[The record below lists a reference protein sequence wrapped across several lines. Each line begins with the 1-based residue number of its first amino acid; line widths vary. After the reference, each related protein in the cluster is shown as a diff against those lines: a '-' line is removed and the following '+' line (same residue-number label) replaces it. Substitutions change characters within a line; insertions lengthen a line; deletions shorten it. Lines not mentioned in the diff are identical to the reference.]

1 MMFFFG
7 SHVIFIQS
15 SNIKCTNVQHKL
27 TYGLTFAQQARFV
40 PLHALNR
47 PLCIRVSHKVYTSLY
62 ALSLSLF
69 LALSIF
75 HTRHISQFTAV
86 CCPLFCITMLR
97 LYYLLHA
104 KIHQFLGSRQSRR
117 RTVGKAHSQFILLKY
132 WWIFCCFTLKATI
145 SFNINRQA
153 RAFGIITFSQRII
166 NRLTLTRA
174 LTNVCDCVTG
184 KVVSCVCF
192 HLFMANSLC
201 LFLAFSLC
209 RFHSYFSTATLKQ
222 RFSLLLFHFRCV
234 RYVL

>member
-1 MMFFFG
+1 
-7 SHVIFIQS
+7 
-15 SNIKCTNVQHKL
+15 
-27 TYGLTFAQQARFV
+27 
-40 PLHALNR
+40 
-47 PLCIRVSHKVYTSLY
+47 
-62 ALSLSLF
+62 
-69 LALSIF
+69 
-75 HTRHISQFTAV
+75 
-86 CCPLFCITMLR
+86 MLR

-117 RTVGKAHSQFILLKY
+117 RIVGKAHSQFILLKY

-201 LFLAFSLC
+201 RFLIFLPSLCFANFVAFIPTFFSDSQTTLLSFIVSFPLLFGMFCEITYFSL
-209 RFHSYFSTATLKQ
+209 SI
-222 RFSLLLFHFRCV
+222 
-234 RYVL
+234 

>member
-1 MMFFFG
+1 
-7 SHVIFIQS
+7 
-15 SNIKCTNVQHKL
+15 
-27 TYGLTFAQQARFV
+27 
-40 PLHALNR
+40 
-47 PLCIRVSHKVYTSLY
+47 
-62 ALSLSLF
+62 
-69 LALSIF
+69 
-75 HTRHISQFTAV
+75 
-86 CCPLFCITMLR
+86 MLR

-117 RTVGKAHSQFILLKY
+117 RTVWKAHSQFILLKY
-132 WWIFCCFTLKATI
+132 WWIFFCFTLKATI

-201 LFLAFSLC
+201 LFLISCLLSLSFSFLFLNSDSQTTLLSFIVSFPLC
-209 RFHSYFSTATLKQ
+209 SVCFVKWPLSPISIWDPLTPHFCIRNLTFFFFFINEISCFETSKGPTSETLATFEQ
-222 RFSLLLFHFRCV
+222 PNTLLSSIKKVSKCK
-234 RYVL
+234 YSG